1 MLVPSE
7 DKTFRQGEVLT
18 SSNPSAYTAVCGID
32 TVSRPIDTPA
42 MGFGCNFTVESG
54 SYFIDGFM
62 VRNDAETISISKY
75 SRVPTCQVGFLV
87 DESFVSSNDDS
98 SLLDNS
104 QGSSNFAA
112 PGADRLSIQLKLVKK
127 PLDVNEP
134 NFIALVDIIQGNL
147 QGKPDQSVKW
157 AWLYDLLAQR
167 TYEEEGD
174 YIVRDFKVKKL
185 EYVNS
190 KNVDGLFDALDVT
203 DSEGNPLYPAVP
215 GTVAA
220 SEGETLSLQ
229 EAQGLYVLEISAGS
243 AMVQGYQV
251 GYNQSFYLY
260 GNKPRDPQLNA
271 NSFTYISPGASFT
284 LQNTSGS
291 PDLQNITG
299 DGVAVAFTPVLMYK
313 QFLDGYIEPNYTNY
327 ISKWYCSQHSHQQNG
342 WG

>member
-1 MLVPSE
+1 
-7 DKTFRQGEVLT
+7 
-18 SSNPSAYTAVCGID
+18 
-32 TVSRPIDTPA
+32 
-42 MGFGCNFTVESG
+42 
-54 SYFIDGFM
+54 M

-87 DESFVSSNDDS
+87 DESFVSSNDDT

-112 PGADRLSIQLKLVKK
+112 PGADRLAIKLKLVKK

-134 NFIALVDIIQGNL
+134 NFIGLVDIIQGNL

-157 AWLYDLLAQR
+157 EMVVRPVPQR
-167 TYEEEGD
+167 TYDEEGD

-190 KNVDGLFDALDVT
+190 KNVDGLFDPLDVT
-203 DSEGNPLYPAVP
+203 DSEGNPLHPKAWDCQ
-215 GTVAA
+215 A

-229 EAQGLYVLEISAGS
+229 EAQSLYVLEISAGS
-243 AMVQGYQV
+243 AIVQGYQV
-251 GYNQSFYLY
+251 GYSQSFYLY
-260 GNKPRDPQLNA
+260 GNKPRDPQLNS

-299 DGVAVAFTPVLMYK
+299 DGNAVAFTPVLMYK
-313 QFLDGYIEPNYTNY
+313 QFLDGYIGTATTPITYPDGTVVNTPINR
-327 ISKWYCSQHSHQQNG
+327 NG
-342 WG
+342 WGFDSTDLTQNKKPLETYHIIADGPIEDTSPLPSVYVEGNSCVVISQQN